1 MEKLTTWW
9 PGCTQ
14 DLSCHNSKNWPHR
27 NRNKCTLERKINY
40 TWNNQDDASQAMHYQ
55 LKMTARN
62 DCSLSASFSPAP
74 LPLSVYLSSHPLLV
88 GDGGSWPLDR
98 GLPPSPQ
105 VAGIW
110 NKAKFPFHFWVV
122 SSQSP
127 QHTPPFGNRFWAPV
141 LSWHLALLG
150 LPGACCGY
158 DGVLVCSL

>member
-1 MEKLTTWW
+1 MIVLFLH
-9 PGCTQ
+9 
-14 DLSCHNSKNWPHR
+14 LSP
-27 NRNKCTLERKINY
+27 
-40 TWNNQDDASQAMHYQ
+40 
-55 LKMTARN
+55 
-62 DCSLSASFSPAP
+62 P
-74 LPLSVYLSSHPLLV
+74 LPFPHSVYLSSHPLLV

-98 GLPPSPQ
+98 CLPPSPQ

-122 SSQSP
+122 SSWSP

-158 DGVLVCSL
+158 DSVLACSLQLASPRYAIWRTFLATTETICFEDPPCFSLARHRLPNYTFLGGMETCVWDELMSSKTG